1 MAGLMAANLRPSAS
15 SPLALAHQSIEA
27 ASLTD
32 SVFAIRRRSCPGPAG
47 ITLGQLLTRTHDA
60 MLSGEEADCPVC
72 GGTLAAHGRE
82 ARCGECNTRLA

>member
-1 MAGLMAANLRPSAS
+1 MAATAVCEEQVQVRRERRPCLR
-15 SPLALAHQSIEA
+15 
-27 ASLTD
+27 
-32 SVFAIRRRSCPGPAG
+32 PAG

-82 ARCGECNTRLA
+82 ACCRDCNTRLA